1 MSTPNP
7 AAAAPAGRSLLI
19 VDDDQVFAAVLARA
33 VGRRGFEV
41 AVVHDVASALAHAA
55 ETPVAYA
62 VVDLKLPDGSGLRL
76 IRQIKSRWPEAR
88 IVLLTGYGSIATTVD
103 AIKLGA
109 VYYLTKPVNAD
120 DVINALHRDEVNED
134 EGAAARPLSV
144 NRLEWEHINR
154 ILADTHGNVSESARL
169 LGMHRRTLQR
179 KLNKHPVKR

>member
-1 MSTPNP
+1 MMHTPN
-7 AAAAPAGRSLLI
+7 ASAAPTGRQLLI
-19 VDDDQVFAAVLARA
+19 VDDDEVFAGVLARA
-33 VGRRGFEV
+33 IGRRGFDV
-41 AVVHDVASALAHAA
+41 TVVHDVASALLFAA
-55 ETPVAYA
+55 DKPFTYA

-76 IRQIKSRWPEAR
+76 IRQLKSMCPHLR

-120 DVINALHRDEVNED
+120 EVINALHRDDVNED
-134 EGAAARPLSV
+134 PVATVQPLSV

-154 ILADTHGNVSESARL
+154 ILAETHGNVSASARL

-179 KLNKHPVKR
+179 KLGKHPVQR

>member
-1 MSTPNP
+1 MPTPD
-7 AAAAPAGRSLLI
+7 ASAAPAGRPLLI
-19 VDDDQVFAAVLARA
+19 VDDDTVFAGVLARA
-33 VGRRGFEV
+33 IGRRGFDV
-41 AVVHDVASALAHAA
+41 NVVHDVASALALAA
-55 ETPVAYA
+55 SQPVGYA

-76 IRQIKSRWPEAR
+76 IRQLKSMWPAAR

-120 DVINALHRDEVNED
+120 EVINALHRDDVSEEPV
-134 EGAAARPLSV
+134 AATQPLSV

-154 ILADTHGNVSESARL
+154 ILAETNGNVSASARL

-179 KLNKHPVKR
+179 KLGKHPVSR

>member
-1 MSTPNP
+1 MPTPNADVP
-7 AAAAPAGRSLLI
+7 PPGRPLLI
-19 VDDDQVFAAVLARA
+19 VDDDPVFAGVLARA
-33 VGRRGFEV
+33 VGRRGYDVTV
-41 AVVHDVASALAHAA
+41 ANDVASALSRSA
-55 ETPVAYA
+55 EAPIEYA

-76 IRQIKSRWPEAR
+76 IRQIKSRWPQAR

-120 DVINALHRDEVNED
+120 EVINALHRDDPNED
-134 EGAAARPLSV
+134 DGATPQPLSV

-154 ILADTHGNVSESARL
+154 ILADTHGNVSASARL

-179 KLNKHPVKR
+179 KLGKHPVQR